1 MPSNGRKRKRGS
13 GHKKNFQDRAA
24 TFTSEDIIS
33 KSELEGDDVLS
44 LPDLRTKSI
53 TEIQKTAQEMGVEIY
68 PEQEGR
74 ISHFQFLKLMPQKTR
89 GSLVRAC

>member
-13 GHKKNFQDRAA
+13 GHKKDFRDRAA

-53 TEIQKTAQEMGVEIY
+53 TEIQETAQEMGVENVSHLQGGM
-68 PEQEGR
+68 EQWLIDIGPVAEQGD
-74 ISHFQFLKLMPQKTR
+74 
-89 GSLVRAC
+89 